1 MIQEVAKINN
11 GDRDKLIHI
20 CLIRGGKI
28 KFVAKKDSWKEVSN
42 LVYFLDLLIIK
53 RL

>member
-1 MIQEVAKINN
+1 MNASKETNW
-11 GDRDKLIHI
+11 GGKLNHV

>member
-20 CLIRGGKI
+20 CLIRGGKYLEPEKIQRFI
-28 KFVAKKDSWKEVSN
+28 KN
-42 LVYFLDLLIIK
+42 LFLQATWINF
-53 RL
+53 